1 MPAYRSAGGL
11 DDPILSDGDR
21 GFIGMNQRLQRNQL
35 QEGEVWLS
43 KNGRIEGYWQG
54 RKGIT
59 LRTGALDDGSQPL
72 LLPFYL
78 VGTSPSYQRAITIAE
93 RDQNKV
99 RITFG
104 SAHGYPA
111 GSSGWVALGDVDNPT
126 NYPLTGDA
134 YPDDVP
140 GGLYYMTVD
149 TPTRLVFD
157 QTGPDDALIV
167 DATYG
172 YITSPELDDTAS
184 STILGSCVY
193 SDPNSTHDE
202 YIILA
207 LERVAKKVSL
217 SDFTVTDLDYPSN
230 IPAAGIT
237 GPIDMIQAFGCV
249 VIFREGQQCLT
260 WKPNGAPIIS
270 ASRSTVTV
278 TVKVQ
283 NHGFLTGDSVVISNL
298 TYVTT
303 DPNGTYLIA
312 SVTDKDTFTYTLGA
326 GAGTE
331 TYTVTD
337 YSNALCNQFTLGPAG
352 PFTQPQTFVVA
363 SNTAGFTVSN
373 GLASIPVTSNTTIFK
388 GDFVNIYETTIPEF
402 SAVVGRR
409 FEVVAATTTQIQFYA
424 PVGNFSPG
432 GSNQIEFGGNFSIG
446 GGFIHPPGAPWGV
459 YFQRRMWLPYWYEP
473 NGTFSSPNYIDR
485 KVRDQI
491 VASDILDPA
500 TYDQIASQFRITAGI
515 ADYTVAMQPFYDDA
529 LMVLNRNSL
538 HLVAGTQGSL
548 ADTVVKELT
557 REVGCLARKSVATQ
571 GNAVFFLSDN
581 GVYGVEFIEQYNLRG
596 VQEPLS
602 KPIQPYIDR
611 INESLA
617 SNAIG
622 IYFNNRYFLAVPLD
636 SQRGAGDAVG
646 NNTVLI
652 FNLLNKAWESV
663 DNYGTSNF
671 NIINFHIGQA
681 DERNNLYIVNEFGG
695 VHEADANETPIDT
708 ISTSVVGDSYTEN
721 VDYKLES
728 RGYDLDTLERKR
740 FTMAQVQVQ
749 ANNDSCNLNFGFSSE
764 DPDSDS
770 VQIGSINSL
779 VGTDI
784 GPNESANLRMRL
796 GGYRG
801 YLGTLTISADLSG
814 SQPSGRAKVNS
825 IVLNGTVT
833 NRQTISQY

>member
-35 QEGEVWLS
+35 GEGEVWLS
-43 KNGRIEGYWQG
+43 QNGRIEGYWQG

-78 VGTSPSYQRAITIAE
+78 VGTSPNYKRTITIAE

-111 GSSGWVALGDVDNPT
+111 GSSGWVALGDVNNPT

-134 YPDDVP
+134 YPNDVP

-149 TPTRLVFD
+149 TPTRLMFD
-157 QTGPDDALIV
+157 QTGPDDALRV

-172 YITSPELDDTAS
+172 YITSPKLDDTAS

-207 LERVAKKVSL
+207 MERVAKKVSL

-230 IPAAGIT
+230 IPAAGIV
-237 GPIDMIQAFGCV
+237 GPIDMVQAFDSV
-249 VIFREGQQCLT
+249 YLFREGQQPLV
-260 WKPNGAPIIS
+260 WHPLGRVIVA
-270 ASRSTVTV
+270 ASLNTNVVTV
-278 TVKVQ
+278 TCKD
-283 NHGFLTGDSVVISNL
+283 HGMIVNDIVTIANVG
-298 TYVTT
+298 YVTT
-303 DPNGTYLIA
+303 NPNGVRTITG
-312 SVTDKDTFTYTLGA
+312 VTADTFTFNLTGA
-326 GAGTE
+326 NE
-331 TYTVTD
+331 TYTIND
-337 YSNALCNQFTLGPAG
+337 YSKASITDQFVYCAAG
-352 PFTQPQTFVVA
+352 PYTQPQTFAIKSSAVSVTNGLVTATVA
-363 SNTAGFTVSN
+363 SNTTV
-373 GLASIPVTSNTTIFK
+373 FK
-388 GDFVNIYETTIPEF
+388 HDFITIYETDIPTF
-402 SAVVGRR
+402 SSVVGRQ
-409 FEVVAATTTQIQFYA
+409 FEVVNATTTSIQFYA
-424 PVGNFSPG
+424 PVGNFTAG
-432 GSNQIEFGGNFSIG
+432 GSLDLEFGGNFSIST
-446 GGFIHPPGAPWGV
+446 GFIHPPGAPWGV

-473 NGTFSSPNYIDR
+473 NGTFSSPTYTDR
-485 KVRDQI
+485 KIRDQI
-491 VASDILDPA
+491 VASDILDPS

-548 ADTVVKELT
+548 SDTVVKELT

-596 VQEPLS
+596 IQEPLS

-636 SQRGAGDAVG
+636 SQRGANDAVG

-708 ISTSVVGDSYTEN
+708 ISSSVVGDSYTEN

-740 FTMAQVQVQ
+740 FTVAQVQVQ

-770 VQIGSINSL
+770 IQIGSINSL

>member
-21 GFIGMNQRLQRNQL
+21 GFVGMNQRLQRNQL
-35 QEGEVWLS
+35 AEGEVWLS

-54 RKGIT
+54 RKGIV
-59 LRTGALDDGSQPL
+59 LRTGALDDGSDPL
-72 LLPFYL
+72 RVPFFLAGDSSSTPAYTIGILSAFRQTNEVTVTTDGGHGVLPGEYAWIYL
-78 VGTSPSYQRAITIAE
+78 GSYS
-93 RDQNKV
+93 
-99 RITFG
+99 
-104 SAHGYPA
+104 SAT
-111 GSSGWVALGDVDNPT
+111 D
-126 NYPLTGDA
+126 PLTGTNN
-134 YPDDVP
+134 VP
-140 GGLYYMTVD
+140 RGFYYAVATTFNRFRFSHTGVDETLTVSGTTGFIS
-149 TPTRLVFD
+149 TPN
-157 QTGPDDALIV
+157 
-167 DATYG
+167 
-172 YITSPELDDTAS
+172 LDDGAS

-202 YIILA
+202 YVILA
-207 LERVAKKVSL
+207 MERVAKKVRL
-217 SDFTVTDLDYPSN
+217 SDYAITDLDYPSN
-230 IPAAGIT
+230 MPTNGLD
-237 GPIDMIQAFGCV
+237 GPVDMIQAFGCV
-249 VIFREGQQCLT
+249 VIFREGEQCWT
-260 WKPNGAPIIS
+260 WKPNGVPIIS
-270 ASRSTVTV
+270 ASRSTTTV
-278 TVKVQ
+278 TVKVL
-283 NHGFLTGDSVVISNL
+283 NHGFLVGDSVVISNL

-303 DPNGTYLIA
+303 NPNGTYPVA
-312 SVTDKDTFTYTLGA
+312 TVVDKDTFTYTLPTGTL
-326 GAGTE
+326 TE

-352 PFTQPQTFVVA
+352 PYTQPQTFTVA
-363 SNTAGFTVSN
+363 SNAAGFSVVN
-373 GLASIPVTSNTTIFK
+373 GLVTIPVTSNTTIYK

-402 SAVVGRR
+402 SSIVGKQ
-409 FEVVAATTTQIQFYA
+409 FEVVAASTTQIQFYA
-424 PVGNFSPG
+424 PIGNFTAG

-446 GGFIHPPGAPWGV
+446 GGFIHPPGAAWGV
-459 YFQRRMWLPYWYEP
+459 YFQRRVWLPYWYEP
-473 NGTFSSPNYIDR
+473 NGTFSSPQYIDR

-529 LMVLNRNSL
+529 LIVLNRNSL

-596 VQEPLS
+596 IQEPLS
-602 KPIQPYIDR
+602 KPIQPFIDR

-636 SQRGAGDAVG
+636 SEQGAGDAVG

-652 FNLLNKAWESV
+652 FNLLNKAWESI
-663 DNYGTSNF
+663 DNYGVGNF

-695 VHEADANETPIDT
+695 LHEVDANETPIDT
-708 ISTSVVGDSYTEN
+708 ISTSVVGDSYTSN
-721 VDYKLES
+721 VDYQLQS

-749 ANNDSCNLNFGFSSE
+749 ANNDFCNLNFGFSSE
-764 DPDSDS
+764 DPDSDA

-779 VGTDI
+779 LGTDI
-784 GPNESANLRMRL
+784 GPQESANLRMRL
-796 GGYRG
+796 GGPRG